1 MSGVFLII
9 SRLYSDLKNT
19 FSTFVNLICSK
30 IIVTYRETNC
40 LIFWDSSIEMTALFI
55 FTYYVSEDANY
66 INSVVFLTI
75 LSFQKGVPGIKIRI
89 GFIVYFTSK
98 GTVPCLHKFH
108 DSLLNQF
115 WSQLA
120 INTCLMKQIIMPSN

>member
-75 LSFQKGVPGIKIRI
+75 LSF
-89 GFIVYFTSK
+89 
-98 GTVPCLHKFH
+98 
-108 DSLLNQF
+108 
-115 WSQLA
+115 
-120 INTCLMKQIIMPSN
+120 